1 MTEYLVIALVVGIV
15 LSSTLLL
22 YCICANS
29 SRISRER
36 ERHGLE

>member
-1 MTEYLVIALVVGIV
+1 MTSYCIIALALVALAALVV
-15 LSSTLLL
+15 
-22 YCICANS
+22 YFICANS